1 MSEQILK
8 ALMELFAIIARPDD
22 YSADGGDRRTVV
34 ESYLKRILNQ
44 ELVEGYLKIFDRFF
58 SRHQSLVN
66 SRGAKRIGP
75 DSVKIL
81 RICDQINRE
90 LTQKQKLIV
99 LIHLFEF
106 VYSVRAEISHQEFEF
121 IKTVADSF
129 NIVKEEYE
137 LVRDFT
143 IRSVENPFPSG
154 NLLIVNNQEN
164 TNAADQKHLKVS
176 QFKGELWFLQTL
188 STNIYFIK
196 YMGDNELYLNGQLLQ
211 PYKVFVFNPGSSIR
225 NHNIRPI
232 YYSDVVTL
240 FHEEQRE
247 SKIVFEVS
255 NISYKFRN
263 GTIGLQ
269 PMSFVKESG
278 RLIGIMGASGAGK
291 STLLNVLNG
300 TEEPTNGCISINGI
314 DIHGSKDKIEGL
326 IGHVSQDDLLIEE
339 LTVFQNL
346 YYNAKLCFS
355 NYSEAKIVT
364 TVDRMLQNLGLYEIK
379 NIQVGTPLNKMIS
392 GGQRK
397 RLNIAL
403 ELIREPAVLFLD
415 EPTSG
420 LSSRDSENIM
430 DLLKELSLK
439 GKLVFVVIHQPS
451 SDIFKMFDELLILDN
466 GGYLI
471 YDGDPI
477 DSILY
482 FKSKIHYANYNE
494 SECNVCGNVNPE
506 QIFNIVESNIL
517 DEYGKFTQRRKLSP
531 KEWYKYFNEHTINKD
546 SQVDIPNELPSI
558 SFKIP
563 SNLKQFFIF
572 VKRDIL
578 SKLANSQYL
587 IVNFFEAPLLAFI
600 LSFIIKYYNESES
613 NEIGYTLLG
622 NSNLPVY
629 IFMSVIVAIF
639 MGLTIS
645 AEEIIKDRKI
655 LKREAFLNLSWAS
668 YLFSKVMVLI
678 FISALQALLFVLVGN
693 SIMEIKGMYLYYWII
708 LFSCWVSANIMGLV
722 ISDSFKTVVTIYILI
737 PFLVIPQIILSG
749 VIVKYEKLNPSISS
763 PNKIPFYGEI
773 MTARWGYEALAV
785 HQFKENEYMKIFY
798 YHNKVMSIAEYKK
811 YYWVKNLENKLD
823 FIEKYLDDR
832 KEQEKINNY
841 LRLIRNEIS
850 KEMTFNNA
858 INFSNLTLLYPGKIN
873 KAILE
878 STREYIRKI
887 NKIYIR
893 AYNKASDNRDKI
905 IREFQKTPEE
915 KEAFIQLK
923 RNHHNDRLTE
933 FVENSNEPVRIIDYR
948 GYLIQKIDPI
958 YLDPESK
965 FIKAHFYAPRKN
977 LFGKYYDTF
986 WINTMVIWLMSLI
999 IFLILY
1005 FRSLRKLLDTLENFN
1020 QKYFVK
1026 REEVN

>member
-1 MSEQILK
+1 
-8 ALMELFAIIARPDD
+8 MELFAIIARPDD
-22 YSADGGDRRTVV
+22 YSTEGGDRRTVV

-44 ELVEGYLKIFDRFF
+44 ELVEGYLEIFDKFF
-58 SRHQSLVN
+58 TRHQSLVN

-81 RICDQINRE
+81 RICDQINHE

-106 VYSVRAEISHQEFEF
+106 VYSDRSEISNQEFEF

-129 NIVKEEYE
+129 NIGDEEYKNI
-137 LVRDFT
+137 RDFT
-143 IRSVENPFPSG
+143 ISSEESRFSSG
-154 NLLIVNNQEN
+154 NLLVVNNKENNTSQER
-164 TNAADQKHLKVS
+164 KHLSVR
-176 QFKGELWFLQTL
+176 QFKGKLWFLQTT

-225 NHNIRPI
+225 DHNIRPI
-232 YYSDVVTL
+232 YYSDIVTL
-240 FHEEQRE
+240 FREEQRE
-247 SKIVFEVS
+247 SKIVFEVKDI
-255 NISYKFRN
+255 NYKFRN
-263 GTIGLQ
+263 GSVGLKQ
-269 PMSFVKESG
+269 MSFIKESG
-278 RLIGIMGASGAGK
+278 RLVGIMGASGAGK

-300 TEEPTNGCISINGI
+300 SEKPTSGRIAINGI
-314 DIHGSKDKIEGL
+314 DIHNDKNKIEGL

-355 NYSEAKIVT
+355 NYSEAKIIA

-451 SDIFKMFDELLILDN
+451 SDIFKMFDELLILDT
-466 GGYLI
+466 GGFLI

-477 DSILY
+477 DSIIY

-531 KEWYKYFNEHTINKD
+531 KEWYQYFNEHIKNKEA
-546 SQVDIPNELPSI
+546 QVEIPKELPRI

-563 SNLKQFFIF
+563 NKLKQFFIF
-572 VKRDIL
+572 VRRDIL
-578 SKLANSQYL
+578 AKLANTQYL

-600 LSFIIKYYNESES
+600 LAFIIKYYNESES

-655 LKREAFLNLSWAS
+655 LKREAFLNLSWSS
-668 YLFSKVMVLI
+668 YLFSKAMVLI
-678 FISALQALLFVLVGN
+678 FISAIQALLFVLIGN
-693 SIMEIKGMYLYYWII
+693 SIMEIKGMYLHYWII
-708 LFSCWVSANIMGLV
+708 LFSCWVGANIMGLV

-763 PNKIPFYGEI
+763 PNKIPLYGEI
-773 MTARWGYEALAV
+773 ITARWGYEALAV
-785 HQFKENEYMKIFY
+785 HQFKENEYMHIFY
-798 YHNKVMSIAEYKK
+798 YHNKVMSISEYKK
-811 YYWVKNLENKLD
+811 YYWIKNLENKID
-823 FIEKYLDDR
+823 FIEKYVGDYKQQD
-832 KEQEKINNY
+832 KIENY
-841 LRLIRNEIS
+841 LRLLRNEIS
-850 KEMTFNNA
+850 KELSFNNA
-858 INFSNLTLLYPGKIN
+858 VDFQNVALLYPDKIN
-873 KAILE
+873 FQVLE
-878 STREYIRKI
+878 STKEYIRKV
-887 NKIYIR
+887 NKVYIR
-893 AYNKASDNRDKI
+893 AYNKASDDRDKI
-905 IREFQKTPEE
+905 IRTFQNTPED
-915 KEAFIQLK
+915 KRRFIQLK
-923 RNHHNDRLTE
+923 RDYYNDRLAE
-933 FVENSNEPVRIIDYR
+933 FVENSNEPIRIIEYR
-948 GYLIQKIDPI
+948 GQLIQKIDPI
-958 YLDPESK
+958 YLDPESN
-965 FIKAHFYAPRKN
+965 FIKAHFYAPRKKV
-977 LFGKYYDTF
+977 FGRSYDTF
-986 WINTMVIWLMSLI
+986 WVNTMVIWFMSLLF
-999 IFLILY
+999 FLILY
-1005 FRSLRKLLDTLENFN
+1005 FRGFRKLLDTLENLN
-1020 QKYFVK
+1020 QKYFEK
-1026 REEVN
+1026 KDEN